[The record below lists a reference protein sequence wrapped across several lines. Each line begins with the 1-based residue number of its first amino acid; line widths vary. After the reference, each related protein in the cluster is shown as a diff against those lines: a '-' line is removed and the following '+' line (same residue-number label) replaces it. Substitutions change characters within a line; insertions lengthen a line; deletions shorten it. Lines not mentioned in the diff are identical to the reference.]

1 MTTHTLTILDGGM
14 SRELARIGAPFQQP
28 EWSALAI
35 IEAPEK
41 VTQAHNN
48 FIQSGANIITTNSY
62 ALVPFH
68 IGEERF
74 AQSAKSLAA
83 TAGQAAKDAVIQ
95 NNIGTKI
102 AASLPP
108 MFGSYRPDLYQ
119 ADQLSR
125 IATPLIEGLAPYA
138 DLWLIETQSLIQEAL
153 DINTLINQICNNQKP
168 VWVAFTLEDEQPSN
182 QATLRSGES
191 VKDAVTA
198 MLNAKVTGILFNCCQ
213 PEVIGHALTVTL
225 DVLKDLQAEHVQIGA
240 YANAF
245 APQTKEA
252 TANEGLD
259 EVREDLTPLSYL
271 EWAKKWHQQG
281 ATLIGG
287 CCGIGPEHIAQL
299 NHHFAPLKG

>member
-1 MTTHTLTILDGGM
+1 MTTHTLTLLDGGM
-14 SRELARIGAPFQQP
+14 SRELTRIGAPFQQP

-153 DINTLINQICNNQKP
+153 DINTLINQIDDQRKP
-168 VWVAFTLEDEQPSN
+168 VWVAFTLEDEKPTE
-182 QATLRSGES
+182 QAVLRSGES
-191 VKDAVTA
+191 VEDAVKA
-198 MLNAKVTGILFNCCQ
+198 MLEVHITGILFNCCQ
-213 PEVIGHALTVTL
+213 PEVIEKAIDVTL
-225 DVLKDLQAEHVQIGA
+225 NILKKQNANHVQVGA

-245 APQTKEA
+245 APQTKDA
-252 TANEGLD
+252 QANEELS
-259 EVREDLTPLSYL
+259 EVREDLTPISYL
-271 EWAKKWHQQG
+271 EWAKKWQQQG

-299 NHHFAPLKG
+299 KQHFHR